1 MRNNKYEYDQYEAES
16 DVTED
21 FESGFTARV
30 FGKRYQANARADWQR
45 GWNAAADG
53 EVDDE

>member
-1 MRNNKYEYDQYEAES
+1 MRNHEYDYHRYEAE

-30 FGKRYQANARADWQR
+30 FGKRFQANASADWQR
-45 GWNAAADG
+45 GWDAADG
-53 EVDDE
+53 AGEDG